1 MKKDKTQKPAQK
13 KMNKKTLTHLIN
25 LLRDG
30 DNFEKEKS
38 IEALIA
44 SPGKDV
50 VEAIIPLLQQKNTS
64 ARMAV
69 LDVLK
74 KIGSSH
80 VEGVIRMLYDENED
94 IRVYGC
100 EVLSFL
106 KDPRAIPSLIDKLS
120 NDVDN
125 VRNAACM
132 ALGDFDDEEAIKA
145 LLNALQDDEW
155 IAFSAIY

>member
-1 MKKDKTQKPAQK
+1 MKKTKAQGQAQK
-13 KMNKKTLTHLIN
+13 KMSKKALARFID

-30 DNFEKEKS
+30 DNFEKEKA

-50 VEAIIPLLQQKNTS
+50 VEGIIPLLQQRNTGS
-64 ARMAV
+64 RMAV

-80 VEGVIRMLYDENED
+80 VDGVISMLYDENED

-120 NDVDN
+120 
-125 VRNAACM
+125 
-132 ALGDFDDEEAIKA
+132 K
-145 LLNALQDDEW
+145 
-155 IAFSAIY
+155 